1 VVKKVILDCLGGD
14 GGQDTA
20 VSGARLALKR
30 DKALNL
36 VLIGNAETLAPALA
50 EYGNRIEIIHSTTN
64 IGMGEQPTVA
74 VRQKPDASIVLGMDA
89 LRKRDDCTAILSAG
103 STGAVLTSSSM
114 KVGRIEG
121 VSRSALTPTL
131 PTMKGTPVIV
141 CDVGA
146 NMDCKALNLVHFAQ
160 MATVYLQQKG
170 IAKPRIGLL
179 NVGTEDG
186 KGNELTHEA
195 FKALRE
201 LHDKGAI
208 NFAGNMEA
216 WATFSGD
223 YDAVI
228 TDGFAGN
235 VLLKTLEGTCEFIS
249 HELKHAISG
258 VSVLLGKLIL
268 ARRLLKMKRKIA
280 AATKIAA
287 IFLGMKKP
295 VLKVHGGAD
304 AQTICNGLL
313 QAAAC
318 GDMGLDEKISH
329 AVAGA

>member
-1 VVKKVILDCLGGD
+1 MEKKVILDCLGGD
-14 GGQDTA
+14 GGQDIA
-20 VSGARLALKR
+20 VAGARLALKR
-30 DKALNL
+30 DKGLRL
-36 VLIGNAETLAPALA
+36 VLIGDTETIAPKMADFA
-50 EYGNRIEIIHSTTN
+50 TRIEIIHSTTN

-74 VRQKPDASIVLGMDA
+74 VRQKPDASIVLGMEA

-103 STGAVLTSSSM
+103 STGAVLTSSIM

-121 VSRSALTPTL
+121 VSRPALTPTM
-131 PTMKGTPVIV
+131 PTRRGTPVIV

-146 NMDCKALNLVHFAQ
+146 NMDCKAVNLVHFAQ
-160 MATVYLQQKG
+160 MATIYLQQKG

-195 FKALRE
+195 FKLLKD
-201 LHDKGAI
+201 LHEKGAI

-235 VLLKTLEGTCEFIS
+235 VLLKTLEGTCDFIS
-249 HELKHAISG
+249 AELKHAISG
-258 VSVLLGKLIL
+258 VTVLVGKLIL
-268 ARRLLKMKRKIA
+268 AGRLLKMKKRLA
-280 AATKIAA
+280 EATKVAA

-304 AQTICNGLL
+304 AQTICNGII

-318 GDMGLDEKISH
+318 GNMALDEKIS
-329 AVAGA
+329 AALRP